1 VDAAIV
7 FQIVAGTYSAT
18 PEQQYAADA
27 DRDSRI
33 TLTDG
38 EMILHWAAYGLG
50 TSPPS
55 SLTETIEM
63 PVLSSQTGTTGTSIS
78 LPSGAALRVPEGQ
91 LPTGTQITLSEVDP
105 SEVDDGGN
113 KACYQISP
121 DVSYYSGSTLS
132 VPLQTGETRDDLEGV
147 AICFYSPWKRVYDME
162 VVEYEVEGETLSI
175 DLGQIRSGEPDSLA
189 QDFKLIVFVVRN
201 LPPRSALSSGATQ
214 GQVSSQASTN
224 VRLQASANVPGYVP
238 YYEQGESGYCWAACT
253 AMAVNYYRVPPA
265 GVKPWDPAK
274 YLGLYDNDPGLNT
287 WWLRAPITDLH
298 ALYKSYLRSTTNG
311 SPALSFFLL
320 DWSLQRHV
328 RQQIDAGRPILMG
341 ITHMGH
347 QVVVLGYITDSTG
360 NISRVIIHDPDES
373 MYKSERWAHISRP
386 WAFETVHT
394 RVIENIAPR
403 YTDGISINVLSR
415 KEGLEEKQ
423 GVTFKSPMNNEINR
437 RHFFRNGDIRFGW
450 CRSETKEHGYVSH
463 DGTGITV
470 GAIPNYYAMKLN
482 LRVANTNSSRDAVYN
497 PSQLKVK
504 WYMTKMTGSGGTA
517 ENYSGEHTDHAVG
530 TLVSAKFKFRQDS
543 FQDLEGDY
551 LLHVTASDQAG
562 EKIYDEF
569 SISLSFDKGIKLS
582 VEKGPDD
589 QAPSKQVVKLT
600 WTAFS
605 GDFDKY
611 EVFRRYSVTSD
622 WTSIGEVSKDT
633 TKYSDDDS
641 RSLLEDEVYYGVV
654 AKKGKKIIITS
665 NMAKLEKVQGHLAYR
680 FAYFDDQQNLE
691 TGIGFFYLPTSETW
705 EWYSNP
711 GHDLH
716 LIGVTPSGRGRPRC
730 TILDSIAR
738 RIWPIQASA
747 ISRGHIQSWRRLTLS
762 TPNMVRPAEAMTTSF
777 PVMDPHATRSQ
788 LILTGMARWTISL
801 PLAFST

>member
-1 VDAAIV
+1 
-7 FQIVAGTYSAT
+7 
-18 PEQQYAADA
+18 
-27 DRDSRI
+27 
-33 TLTDG
+33 
-38 EMILHWAAYGLG
+38 
-50 TSPPS
+50 
-55 SLTETIEM
+55 
-63 PVLSSQTGTTGTSIS
+63 
-78 LPSGAALRVPEGQ
+78 
-91 LPTGTQITLSEVDP
+91 
-105 SEVDDGGN
+105 
-113 KACYQISP
+113 
-121 DVSYYSGSTLS
+121 
-132 VPLQTGETRDDLEGV
+132 
-147 AICFYSPWKRVYDME
+147 
-162 VVEYEVEGETLSI
+162 
-175 DLGQIRSGEPDSLA
+175 
-189 QDFKLIVFVVRN
+189 
-201 LPPRSALSSGATQ
+201 
-214 GQVSSQASTN
+214 
-224 VRLQASANVPGYVP
+224 
-238 YYEQGESGYCWAACT
+238 
-253 AMAVNYYRVPPA
+253 
-265 GVKPWDPAK
+265 
-274 YLGLYDNDPGLNT
+274 
-287 WWLRAPITDLH
+287 
-298 ALYKSYLRSTTNG
+298 
-311 SPALSFFLL
+311 
-320 DWSLQRHV
+320 
-328 RQQIDAGRPILMG
+328 MG

-716 LIGVTPSGRGRPRC
+716 LIGVTPSGRVAAAVGDIDVNSNEACAFVTSDQVLVRDDWGVADPNAMTDPCWSSSVYYSGLDREADMADSGVSYFTGTYTVLEAIDPEHPEYGQACRSYDYIFSCDGSSCNKIPIDIDGDGEVDDLTTSGIQHLTVAEQGNKLVFEAYSLGSLGVADTDGSNFKWLLNSNCGGAIKISDDGSRCLFALTSDGNGFDALATISTSGGSPTNLSEITQPTGLIVQADSAGISPDGSLVCAIGVSPSSPQEMGFAVIHSNGSQWIDGSPYYWLDTGTVQAAQAPRF
-730 TILDSIAR
+730 TADGQNIVFTGVDTAGGVDPDSPDVDTDIYMMR
-738 RIWPIQASA
+738 VDGTETPKN
-747 ISRGHIQSWRRLTLS
+747 LTN
-762 TPNMVRPAEAMTTSF
+762 TPNVKEAY
-777 PVMDPHATRSQ
+777 PYLH
-788 LILTGMARWTISL
+788 
-801 PLAFST
+801 